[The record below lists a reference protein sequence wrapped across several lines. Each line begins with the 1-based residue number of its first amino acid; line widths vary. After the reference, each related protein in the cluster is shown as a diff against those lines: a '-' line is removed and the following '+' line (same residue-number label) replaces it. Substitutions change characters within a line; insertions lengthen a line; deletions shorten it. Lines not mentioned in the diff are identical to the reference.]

1 MFLGLDVTGWTAILA
16 LATVLLAGGTVWLA
30 VTDRR
35 RDDRKRQ
42 QDRERD
48 DRLRAEA
55 LKEAEGRERRQ
66 QAERISGWPGQGS
79 LPTTPLILLNR
90 SDEPVYEVV
99 ATLVLIQGGGARRG
113 EDYIPSGYRRVISI
127 LPPGRWRVNVDG
139 GWAGM
144 SRRPGVEVA
153 FTDRAGIT
161 WIRRA
166 AGMLE
171 EVKMPAIDHY
181 GLDRPQ
187 ELVVPISDETS
198 PPALPASPQVPPASL
213 PAPAAPSRTQIWR
226 SRFRKQLASTASLP
240 AWSRCPW
247 VTGPRLVRRSADIGT
262 ISLGTGLSRLADHCI
277 CRSRA
282 VCLARG

>member
-99 ATLVLIQGGGARRG
+99 ATLVLIQGGAARRG

-166 AGMLE
+166 TGMLE

-198 PPALPASPQVPPASL
+198 PPALPASPRVPPASL

-226 SRFRKQLASTASLP
+226 SRFRKQLEPTASLP
-240 AWSRCPW
+240 A
-247 VTGPRLVRRSADIGT
+247 
-262 ISLGTGLSRLADHCI
+262 
-277 CRSRA
+277 
-282 VCLARG
+282 

>member
-99 ATLVLIQGGGARRG
+99 ATLVLIQGGAARRG

-153 FTDRAGIT
+153 FTDRA
-161 WIRRA
+161 R
-166 AGMLE
+166 
-171 EVKMPAIDHY
+171 HY
-181 GLDRPQ
+181 MD
-187 ELVVPISDETS
+187 
-198 PPALPASPQVPPASL
+198 PASDRNA
-213 PAPAAPSRTQIWR
+213 
-226 SRFRKQLASTASLP
+226 
-240 AWSRCPW
+240 
-247 VTGPRLVRRSADIGT
+247 RRS
-262 ISLGTGLSRLADHCI
+262 
-277 CRSRA
+277 
-282 VCLARG
+282 